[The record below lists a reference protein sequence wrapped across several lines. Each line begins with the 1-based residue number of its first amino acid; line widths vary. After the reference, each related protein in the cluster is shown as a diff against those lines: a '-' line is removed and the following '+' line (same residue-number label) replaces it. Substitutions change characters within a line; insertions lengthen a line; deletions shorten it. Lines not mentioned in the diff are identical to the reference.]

1 MLEVKRLSQLHTAIV
16 YYLLHSANVDES
28 TNQQMLQ
35 VYLRAGN
42 KVTVD

>member
-16 YYLLHSANVDES
+16 YLLRGANVDDS